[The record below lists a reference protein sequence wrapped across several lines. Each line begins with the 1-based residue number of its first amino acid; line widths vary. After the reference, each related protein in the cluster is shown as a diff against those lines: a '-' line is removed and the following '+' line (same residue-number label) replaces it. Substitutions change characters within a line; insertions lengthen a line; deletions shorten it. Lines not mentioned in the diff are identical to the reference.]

1 MTDCESRATYYC
13 MSTVPQSLRLRLVSL
28 LRTAAARDAQRRRGL
43 RFPATGQRG
52 FHSEVSEVSLA
63 CDGGE
68 RARMPTNEGLD
79 RAPPLIRLAY
89 QRSDGA
95 LVEGLQQQAEVV
107 DEAD

>member
-1 MTDCESRATYYC
+1 
-13 MSTVPQSLRLRLVSL
+13 
-28 LRTAAARDAQRRRGL
+28 
-43 RFPATGQRG
+43 
-52 FHSEVSEVSLA
+52 
-63 CDGGE
+63 
-68 RARMPTNEGLD
+68 MPTNEGLD